1 MASAV
6 AARPPG
12 ARHERRGEALE
23 HPGPAG
29 AAAGE
34 DVVVHVRDVRTGELD
49 VFSGTSHIRLSDPDL
64 AARLA
69 RAIRP
74 AQKLAR

>member
-6 AARPPG
+6 AVRPSG

-23 HPGPAG
+23 HPGP
-29 AAAGE
+29 AAGE

-74 AQKLAR
+74 GQKLAR